1 MTPWEPRAPLER
13 LRFVASLRAVI
24 RAWMSAENVLEV
36 TTPVLSRAA
45 PADLHLDAFR
55 TAPLPSTPTDDG
67 PSTDGSR
74 WLQTSPEYPMK
85 RLLAA
90 HGVDIHQIAP
100 VFRAGERGAR
110 HNPEFTMLEWYRIGM
125 DHNALMDDVA
135 ALFETLWRRFDRPW
149 HSPERHGVHDLV
161 NEVLGAGAAATDRGP
176 FLDVV
181 QVRAHFLAEGRSW
194 PASIGDDADA
204 ALDLLLDEFVL
215 PRLPRDRLT
224 FLHGWPPSQ
233 AALARLGTDAAGR
246 DVAERFEVYM
256 GALEIGNGYHELADA
271 DEQRARFEQ
280 ELARRR
286 AGGRETPPLDEGLL
300 GALAAGLPDCAG
312 VAVGLDRLAMAL
324 ADVTHIDE
332 LIAFPFERA

>member
-1 MTPWEPRAPLER
+1 VTPWEPRAPLER

-256 GALEIGNGYHELADA
+256 GALEIGNGITSSPTRTSSARVSSRNSPAGVQADA
-271 DEQRARFEQ
+271 RRHRSTRACSVRSPRVSRT
-280 ELARRR
+280 AR
-286 AGGRETPPLDEGLL
+286 ASPS
-300 GALAAGLPDCAG
+300 AS
-312 VAVGLDRLAMAL
+312 
-324 ADVTHIDE
+324 IDWRWRS
-332 LIAFPFERA
+332 PTSRTSTS